1 MPKKERY
8 PCRFRARRATVGEG
22 RYNRSVRGV
31 RAPTLRVALSIFEF
45 IVARKLFQLF
55 CMNSRSL
62 GHRAPV
68 LWLVLPL
75 IAGLSTGRAG
85 EWFAASWL
93 LMGAS
98 SAAVAAIFLTQRDT
112 RLFGPAVCLAMF
124 LAGMASYALNRPRI
138 AAWDLLP
145 PREARL
151 ALRIER
157 VFVQDDSRKTA
168 GLATVT
174 RAEQPLEE
182 LLGQRIYF
190 SLTLP
195 RGERAPIRSS
205 VVATIGV
212 IASLARDPPGNTFD
226 GYLANAGINFR
237 FTRGRILGEEVQP
250 SAYYGF
256 CAEQADRFAEILGV
270 GVKHKRPEL
279 VGVLHAMLL
288 GQQHELSDEQIA
300 IFRQSGTMH
309 VFSISGLHIAVI
321 AVGLHTLLSL
331 IRLPAWMRYVTG
343 LIALWLYVDITGAA
357 PSAVRAFVMVAVVET
372 ALVFQLPRNPLSAL
386 AASALLILIFAPLQ
400 LFSASFQMSYGIVAA
415 LLLLGLPLAD
425 TWQKRLALFEDLPK
439 VTWGWH
445 RHALDALWRATLAAA
460 AIGTAASLVSAVTGV
475 LFFELFTPGALLA
488 NLWLIPACSAV
499 LYMGM
504 LSLLSGL
511 VGFVGGSA
519 LANHAAVLLLWLI
532 EAGIRIS
539 VELPAT
545 WFSATFKYPWLGAA
559 TLGALLVALVTGYA
573 ANWRGWN
580 RGYWAPFAVVS
591 LALIFGVTFT

>member
-1 MPKKERY
+1 
-8 PCRFRARRATVGEG
+8 
-22 RYNRSVRGV
+22 
-31 RAPTLRVALSIFEF
+31 
-45 IVARKLFQLF
+45 
-55 CMNSRSL
+55 MNSRSL

-93 LMGAS
+93 LVGAS

-112 RLFGPAVCLAMF
+112 RVFGPAVCLAMF

-237 FTRGRILGEEVQP
+237 FTRGRVLGEEVQP
-250 SAYYGF
+250 SAYYRF
-256 CAEQADRFAEILGV
+256 CAEQADRFAAILGV

-331 IRLPAWMRYVTG
+331 MRLPAWIRYVTG

-539 VELPAT
+539 VDLPAT
-545 WFSATFKYPWLGAA
+545 WFNATFKYPWLGAA